1 MVFVMVLLLRRKK
14 GSSKANLAQATRHL
28 QMRKAL
34 KATDIYSEDTGC
46 EMVGALKRPSDK
58 P

>member
-1 MVFVMVLLLRRKK
+1 MVLLLKRKK

-34 KATDIYSEDTGC
+34 KATDIYSEATGC
-46 EMVGALKRPSDK
+46 EIGGALKETQR
-58 P
+58 